1 MKALTLGGAMI
12 DTIAI
17 IASDK
22 IERMSMMNA
31 DNSFLLLEEGRKTEA
46 LEISTHVGGGA
57 VNAAIAMA
65 RLGLDVAALVK
76 LGKDARAETVLARLL
91 AEGVSTRWAMRDG
104 RAPTGASVLVSS
116 HDRNAAIFTFR
127 GANTLLEEAD
137 LRKEAFAT
145 DLVYV
150 SSLSNA
156 SADAFPAVVAGAKAQ
171 GALVAANP
179 GVRQLT
185 SRTQAFHDT
194 LAHIDI
200 LAINRGEADALV
212 PGLVGRFGEL
222 GAKLPAEAGEQLPRL
237 AVRGFSGG
245 GHDMSLAGF
254 FLAMRRLGPRYVVVT
269 DGRHGAFLGTHEAIL
284 HCPVLETRVAGTA
297 GAGDAFNAT
306 FTACVALGR
315 PAQEALQAAAVN
327 AASVVS
333 HIDTQT
339 GLLGLAEIDKRIAA
353 KSAELKVRIWSQP
366 GVVAKRSAR
375 SFAMTRGMQDIATG
389 VRQRVGPAMDEG
401 RPRVGQRA
409 QAVLARAGSC
419 ALFIDIDGTL
429 LGVAPT
435 PNSVY
440 VPSGLVP
447 LLDGVRRGLG
457 GAMAVLTGRR
467 IADVDRLFAPLR
479 FVASGVHGTELRAE
493 PGAPIATLAPEIPS
507 SIVAGDVRHPRDGA
521 RCPRRAQGLRRG
533 RALPKRPAR
542 TAGTGV
548 RRRGHPRLVQL
559 RPGAA
564 QGAQGSRGG
573 AARLFQGH
581 GACRAGRGRVPS
593 RAAAPS

>member
-315 PAQEALQAAAVN
+315 PAQEGLQAAAVN

-366 GVVAKRSAR
+366 GQSPK
-375 SFAMTRGMQDIATG
+375 
-389 VRQRVGPAMDEG
+389 
-401 RPRVGQRA
+401 
-409 QAVLARAGSC
+409 
-419 ALFIDIDGTL
+419 
-429 LGVAPT
+429 
-435 PNSVY
+435 
-440 VPSGLVP
+440 
-447 LLDGVRRGLG
+447 
-457 GAMAVLTGRR
+457 
-467 IADVDRLFAPLR
+467 
-479 FVASGVHGTELRAE
+479 
-493 PGAPIATLAPEIPS
+493 GAPDLSP
-507 SIVAGDVRHPRDGA
+507 
-521 RCPRRAQGLRRG
+521 
-533 RALPKRPAR
+533 
-542 TAGTGV
+542 
-548 RRRGHPRLVQL
+548 
-559 RPGAA
+559 
-564 QGAQGSRGG
+564 
-573 AARLFQGH
+573 
-581 GACRAGRGRVPS
+581 
-593 RAAAPS
+593 